1 MTPRHHRSLWRHWW
15 LYPLLL
21 LASAIGALL
30 WWLTGPGTLPLT
42 ATPSGEVSTAPPED
56 ASANP
61 VFDSCKGNACS
72 CACDDPFDP
81 RVMVTDSASAFF
93 GKCLNTCRQR
103 SVRRLTPEE
112 VRQHGYFNLDSMD
125 TAGALFLANVSD
137 RDSITGRSDFCVA
150 MVRPDAVTDVII
162 QIEHKGGMQ
171 AHGEMRFRFSAS
183 RPVLLVPQRTGMQRV
198 VWRTTDL
205 VFTAEA
211 LAPPGVPYKGD
222 YGMQRQYHVA
232 YRLES
237 LYGRAWTMIRILRR
251 PVWQYR
257 LRMTPAQAA
266 AVFGEVVRRA
276 QAEGHGDI
284 YHTTQNNCIQA
295 AFDAIDR
302 GAPPAFWRWPLLLF
316 TNRTLFLPTR
326 APEHLRYRGL
336 ADSDS
341 TRFHMPNLES
351 ELGWEQYVVTPLR

>member
-1 MTPRHHRSLWRHWW
+1 MTSRPHRPLWRHWW

-21 LASAIGALL
+21 LAGAIGAL

-61 VFDSCKGNACS
+61 VFDSCRGITCS

-81 RVMVTDSASAFF
+81 RIMITDSASAFF

-112 VRQHGYFNLDSMD
+112 VRQYGYFNLDSID
-125 TAGALFLANVSD
+125 TAGVLFLANVSD
-137 RDSITGRSDFCVA
+137 RDSITGRSDFFVA
-150 MVRPDAVTDVII
+150 MVCPEAVIDVIV
-162 QIEHKGGMQ
+162 QIEHKGGLE
-171 AHGEMRFRFSAS
+171 AHGEMRFRFDAGRSA
-183 RPVLLVPQRTGMQRV
+183 LLVPQRTGVPRV
-198 VWRTTDL
+198 ERRVADL

-222 YGMQRQYHVA
+222 FGMQRQYHVA

-237 LYGRAWTMIRILRR
+237 LYGRAWTMIRALGR

-257 LRMTPAQAA
+257 LRLTPVQAA
-266 AVFGEVVRRA
+266 AVFGQVVRRA
-276 QAEGHGDI
+276 QAEGYSDI
-284 YHTTQNNCIQA
+284 YHTTENNCIQA
-295 AFDAIDR
+295 VFDAVDR
-302 GAPPAFWRWPLLLF
+302 GAPSASWRWPLLLF

-341 TRFHMPNLES
+341 TRFHMPDLEV
-351 ELGWEQYVVTPLR
+351 ELGWQKYVAPPLP